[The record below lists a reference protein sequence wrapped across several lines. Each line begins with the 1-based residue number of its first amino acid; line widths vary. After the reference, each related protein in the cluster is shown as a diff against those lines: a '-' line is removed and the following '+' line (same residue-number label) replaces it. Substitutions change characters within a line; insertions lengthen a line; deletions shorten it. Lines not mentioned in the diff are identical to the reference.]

1 MVQVT
6 DFDKRYIYYCTRS
19 FLASFFLCAITETS
33 FPALVAIFLGYAD
46 VFTTSKALCGKNS
59 SKIKK
64 IGVKVDSRIIWPVE
78 DQDHRLLIKIVMT
91 IMTMM
96 MMMMMMITITIQR
109 GPSVFTMLGI
119 FLAMQSLVKKNK
131 GKKNDRN
138 EIKPAGT
145 KKGEMFFKNV
155 KVGKGFVV
163 QLKINTCNRT
173 DSCK

>member
-19 FLASFFLCAITETS
+19 FLASFFLCAITEIS

-59 SKIKK
+59 SEIKK
-64 IGVKVDSRIIWPVE
+64 IGLKVDSRIIWPME

-91 IMTMM
+91 IMTI
-96 MMMMMMITITIQR
+96 MMMMMITITIQG
-109 GPSVFTMLGI
+109 GPTVFTMLGI
-119 FLAMQSLVKKNK
+119 FLAMQSLVKKTK
-131 GKKNDRN
+131 AKKKKDDRN

-145 KKGEMFFKNV
+145 KKGEMFF
-155 KVGKGFVV
+155 
-163 QLKINTCNRT
+163 
-173 DSCK
+173 